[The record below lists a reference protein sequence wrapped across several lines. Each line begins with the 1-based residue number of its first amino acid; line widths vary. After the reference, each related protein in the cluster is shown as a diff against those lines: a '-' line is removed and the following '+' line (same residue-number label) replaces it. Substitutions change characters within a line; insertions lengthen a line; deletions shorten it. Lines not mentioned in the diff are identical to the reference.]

1 MNKKILLLL
10 TAIFACAILTGC
22 NSNNQSES
30 HKSELETIGLT
41 AKQSKAYKSLIKEM
55 NKSIK
60 MLDEL
65 DESPGTITTND
76 VADML
81 LQSGNIEGAYLKAGG
96 KNQDEIVDRLQE
108 SVGSIYQVANMMG
121 TYYRNYTESEAYL
134 ILGDYI
140 YISNDLAKTWNL
152 NEKQQNKLKD
162 YLLNHLKLSSKFD
175 EGLKKYK

>member
-1 MNKKILLLL
+1 MKKKILLLL
-10 TAIFACAILTGC
+10 TAIFACVILTGC

-30 HKSELETIGLT
+30 HKSELEKIGLT

-60 MLDEL
+60 MLDKL

-76 VADML
+76 VTDTL
-81 LQSGNIEGAYLKAGG
+81 LQAGNIEGAYLKAGG
-96 KNQDEIVDRLQE
+96 KNQDEIVDNLQAY
-108 SVGSIYQVANMMG
+108 SGSIYQIANRMKM
-121 TYYRNYTESEAYL
+121 YYRNYTEPEAFL
-134 ILGDYI
+134 ILGNYI
-140 YISNDLAKTWNL
+140 YISDDLAKTWNL

-162 YLLNHLKLSSKFD
+162 YLLNHLKLSPKFD

>member
-1 MNKKILLLL
+1 MKKKILLLL
-10 TAIFACAILTGC
+10 TAIFACVILTGC

-65 DESPGTITTND
+65 DESPGAITTNN
-76 VADML
+76 VTDML
-81 LQSGNIEGAYLKAGG
+81 LQAGNIESAYLKAGG

-108 SVGSIYQVANMMG
+108 SVGSVYQVANMMG
-121 TYYRNYTESEAYL
+121 TYYRNYTEAEAYL

-140 YISNDLAKTWNL
+140 TFRMI
-152 NEKQQNKLKD
+152 
-162 YLLNHLKLSSKFD
+162 
-175 EGLKKYK
+175 

>member
-1 MNKKILLLL
+1 MKKKILLLL
-10 TAIFACAILTGC
+10 TAIFCVLILTGC
-22 NSNNQSES
+22 NSNNQPKS

-65 DESPGTITTND
+65 DESPGTITTNN
-76 VADML
+76 VADIL
-81 LQSGNIEGAYLKAGG
+81 LQAINIEGAYLKAGG
-96 KNQDEIVDRLQE
+96 KNQDEIVDSLQE
-108 SVGSIYQVANMMG
+108 SVGSICQVANMMG
-121 TYYRNYTESEAYL
+121 TYYRHYTEAEAFL
-134 ILGDYI
+134 ILGSYI

-152 NEKQQNKLKD
+152 NEKQQNKLKE

-175 EGLKKYK
+175 EGLKRYK